1 MGGQA
6 NGSPDTA
13 AEKVAILHLPALHKE
28 LFSDMKQLPSDVD
41 AYAVLLE
48 GSLPGI
54 NALRPSSGLL
64 FQCTV
69 SEEHD
74 LTAGIF
80 KILEQLDSSTSPAT
94 YVVVPTEDTF
104 AAWTHEMT
112 VPELPESA
120 SDRVKQHCTNL
131 KQYVLLLEA
140 IN

>member
-28 LFSDMKQLPSDVD
+28 LFSNMKQLPSGVD
-41 AYAVLLE
+41 AHAVLLE

-74 LTAGIF
+74 LTAGISRYWSS
-80 KILEQLDSSTSPAT
+80 LTAAPAQLFMWWCQPKTLLLP
-94 YVVVPTEDTF
+94 
-104 AAWTHEMT
+104 HEMT
-112 VPELPESA
+112 VPECLN
-120 SDRVKQHCTNL
+120 QL
-131 KQYVLLLEA
+131 Q
-140 IN
+140 IG